1 MMVHNSVSYPR
12 YDFKF
17 QRVDRGYPKAISIS
31 WPGVT
36 EKIDAAVSLR
46 NGTILLFN
54 GNRSFTFHPP
64 LCKDKAAF
72 FDVSSDFRSTSC
84 VTFHFHLFYKRMSI
98 QLHFVHVV
106 ELSNVHKSKGTF
118 NP

>member
-1 MMVHNSVSYPR
+1 MNLQIGLVARCFWAIFASLNLMKIHNPVSFPR

-17 QRVDRGYPKAISIS
+17 QRVDRGYPKAIGIN

-54 GNRSFTFHPP
+54 GNRSFSFHPP
-64 LCKDKAAF
+64 LCKDKTAF
-72 FDVSSDFRSTSC
+72 FDVSSDFR
-84 VTFHFHLFYKRMSI
+84 
-98 QLHFVHVV
+98 
-106 ELSNVHKSKGTF
+106 
-118 NP
+118 